1 MEELYR
7 QLYAKYSPGLSQEE
21 LNSKLQYASEQD
33 PGEFINAF
41 YQKYTGSGPSEEQA
55 NYISNYINQP
65 EEPSNREKIIE
76 MEKEPSF
83 WDLYN
88 PFSKADKI
96 KSMNDALIDIDGE
109 YNQNEINEIIA
120 QNNKYRPIADY
131 TKDFQKDIEDKRR
144 KFRLENGEE
153 PNMFEDTAM
162 AFQAFGNNPKQA
174 LLTTYESLIQNPIS
188 LFSGDKRALTMSAVV
203 AGANANRHKKISGKI
218 GSFVGSMYA
227 LAQGQVDSAYAL
239 DELLVEEL
247 GQGYSGE
254 DLKALMEDKDRFQQL
269 RLAALGKGATTA
281 VVDKLGMKLSV
292 NRFGKANTAVQKATG
307 SKLLGIG
314 GGTAAAIGTEGTLG
328 AVAEATGSVT
338 KDVIAGKTLDE
349 AISSIDG
356 VELAGEFLGE
366 GVVGGP
372 VALSQAFNDIGTSQ
386 YTLNGKEH
394 SQADFMNLTSAMTD
408 EQLAQI
414 TFDVKNNSS
423 I

>member
-120 QNNKYRPIADY
+120 QNDKYRPIADN
-131 TKDFQKDIEDKRR
+131 TKDFQKDVEDRRR

-153 PNMFEDTAM
+153 PSLFEDTAI
-162 AFQAFGNNPKQA
+162 AFKAFGNNPKQA
-174 LLTTYESLIQNPIS
+174 LLTTYESLIQNTIS
-188 LFSGDKRALTMSAVV
+188 LFSGD
-203 AGANANRHKKISGKI
+203 
-218 GSFVGSMYA
+218 
-227 LAQGQVDSAYAL
+227 
-239 DELLVEEL
+239 
-247 GQGYSGE
+247 
-254 DLKALMEDKDRFQQL
+254 
-269 RLAALGKGATTA
+269 
-281 VVDKLGMKLSV
+281 
-292 NRFGKANTAVQKATG
+292 
-307 SKLLGIG
+307 
-314 GGTAAAIGTEGTLG
+314 
-328 AVAEATGSVT
+328 
-338 KDVIAGKTLDE
+338 
-349 AISSIDG
+349 
-356 VELAGEFLGE
+356 
-366 GVVGGP
+366 
-372 VALSQAFNDIGTSQ
+372 
-386 YTLNGKEH
+386 
-394 SQADFMNLTSAMTD
+394 
-408 EQLAQI
+408 
-414 TFDVKNNSS
+414 
-423 I
+423 